1 MRWCWMGCRRGRRV
15 GAAAAGSFAEAAG
28 SSAAAARAVAF
39 IHGGKRCP
47 RLAIEVGGG
56 ARRRQWCNE
65 GPKGVAAAVV
75 MVGVG
80 RRGRRREWRVG
91 GDGGVESY
99 MEGGGELLVVRL
111 WLCGWWMREEAM
123 DGRRGVHGEG
133 VGGGGGC

>member
-1 MRWCWMGCRRGRRV
+1 MGCRRGRRV

-75 MVGVG
+75 MVKGTVAVAAVG
-80 RRGRRREWRVG
+80 FSAVVERDGCGDVVAVAVFRRGGARC
-91 GDGGVESY
+91 
-99 MEGGGELLVVRL
+99 RL
-111 WLCGWWMREEAM
+111 RW
-123 DGRRGVHGEG
+123 
-133 VGGGGGC
+133 